1 MISPLAALLCVLAGA
16 ATAGPAPSKL
26 PRGPIP
32 DGLGV
37 NIHFTDPRPGEMK
50 MMAEAGVT
58 WVRMD
63 YDWNQVE
70 FEKGRYRFDA
80 YDRLMT
86 ALKPHGIRPIFILD
100 YVHRLYDEAQ
110 SPHSDEAIAAF
121 AAFASASAKHYAGQG
136 VIWEMYNEPNIFPF
150 WRPKPNVRDY
160 IRLATTVGEA
170 IRKVAPKEAYVGP
183 ATSGIDYG
191 FLQACFDGGLLK
203 YWDAVSVHPYRPMPP
218 ETAAGDYSRLRA
230 MIARRA
236 PRGKRIPIIS
246 GEWGYSSIAGNVSP
260 AVQARFLARQWLTNL
275 SSGVPLSIW
284 YDWHDDGLDAKEPEH
299 HFGTVLNE
307 YHADR
312 DPVYDPKPAY
322 LAARQLTSF
331 LRGHRF
337 NKRLQVGG
345 AGNHVLLF
353 SKGRDVRVVAWT
365 TSAEPQQVTL
375 PASPGVLEV
384 TDHLGRRLDDVQAA
398 GPGAELRLTDAP
410 LYIRPAGRNRVLSLA
425 TDWATLGEEWPT
437 AYAPMARVGATV
449 RNTTGAAVTIATGGA
464 STALAAGASHNV
476 STAVGLQRSEQG
488 PAVSLSFSV
497 DGSAPIVQAARVAVT
512 NPLVASVE
520 PPRGG
525 KLVLSIIDPIGS
537 GFAGTA
543 LVTVEAPGVPP
554 RSFQRPVRLTGGAA
568 AVRWVIPADM
578 GSGGQVRVAGELR
591 DTAGRRVL
599 AMSPVE
605 YRPVAAWRV
614 GERDASKWITVLP
627 DGDAKVPSEQT
638 LSVVAAPGPDAPA
651 EAAVDLKY
659 RFASGWKFVCVRTPA
674 DSERGIEGK
683 PKAMGAWVHGDGQAN
698 QCRARFVDATNQ
710 TFQPDGETISWTG
723 WRWVVFPMDGS
734 RSGRWGGADDGV
746 IHYPIRWDSLFLLDS
761 PGGRA
766 TQGQLLIAGPTLIY

>member
-1 MISPLAALLCVLAGA
+1 MIAPLTALVCLLGLAA
-16 ATAGPAPSKL
+16 GPSRLPS
-26 PRGPIP
+26 GPLP

-63 YDWNQVE
+63 FDWNQVE
-70 FEKGRYRFDA
+70 FEKGKYRFDA

-100 YVHRLYDEAQ
+100 YVHRFYDDAQ
-110 SPHSDEAIAAF
+110 SPHSDEAVAAF
-121 AAFASASAKHYAGQG
+121 AAFAAASAKHFVGQG
-136 VIWEMYNEPNIFPF
+136 VVWEMYNEPNILPF

-160 IRLATTVGEA
+160 IRLATAVGEA
-170 IRKVAPKEAYVGP
+170 IRKATPKETYIGP

-191 FLQACFDGGLLK
+191 FLEACFAGGLLK

-246 GEWGYSSIAGNVSP
+246 GEWGYSSIAGSVNP
-260 AVQARFLARQWLTNL
+260 AVQARYLARQWLTNV
-275 SSGVPLSIW
+275 SCGVPLSIW
-284 YDWHDDGLDAKEPEH
+284 YDWHDDGPDPKEPEH

-345 AGNHVLLF
+345 ADNYILLF
-353 SKGRDVRVVAWT
+353 NKGRDVRVVAWT
-365 TSAEPQQVTL
+365 TSTEPRQVTL
-375 PASPGVLEV
+375 PASPGSLEV
-384 TDHLGRRLDDVQAA
+384 TDHLGRRLDDVQAT

-410 LYIRPAGRNRVLSLA
+410 LYIRPSGRNRVLSVA
-425 TDWATLGEEWPT
+425 ADWETLGDEWPT
-437 AYAPMARVGATV
+437 GYAPRVQVGATI
-449 RNTTGAAVTIATGGA
+449 RNGGA
-464 STALAAGASHNV
+464 EGVTLGVRGSAVALAPGASHRV
-476 STAVGLQRSEQG
+476 AADVDLQRSEMG
-488 PAVSLSFSV
+488 PEVRLSLSV
-497 DGSAPIVQAARVAVT
+497 DGSAPLVQSTKVVVT

-525 KLVLSIIDPIGS
+525 KVAFTLADPGGNGFTGS
-537 GFAGTA
+537 A
-543 LVTVEAPGVPP
+543 LVTVEVPAAPP
-554 RSFQRPVRLTGGAA
+554 RTFQRSIKVKGGSD
-568 AVRWVIPADM
+568 AVRWVIPAEL
-578 GSGGQVRVAGELR
+578 GVAGQLR
-591 DTAGRRVL
+591 VTAEVRDKAGRRVL
-599 AMSPVE
+599 AMPPVA
-605 YRPVAAWRV
+605 YRPVVAWKV
-614 GERDASKWITVLP
+614 GVNDVSKWIAVLP
-627 DGDAKVPSEQT
+627 DGDAKVSSEQT
-638 LSVVAAPGPDAPA
+638 LSVVAASGPDAPS
-651 EAAVDLKY
+651 EAAVQLKY
-659 RFASGWKFVCVRTPA
+659 RFASGWKFVCVRTLA
-674 DSERGIEGK
+674 ESERGIEGK

-698 QCRARFVDATNQ
+698 QCRARFVDATSQ

-723 WRWVVFPMDGS
+723 WRWVVFPMDGA

-766 TQGQLLIAGPTLIY
+766 TQGQVLIAGPTLIY

>member
-1 MISPLAALLCVLAGA
+1 MIAPLTALVCLLAIA
-16 ATAGPAPSKL
+16 AGPSRL
-26 PRGPIP
+26 PNGPLP

-70 FEKGRYRFDA
+70 FEKGKYRFDA
-80 YDRLMT
+80 YDRLMA

-100 YVHRLYDEAQ
+100 YVHRFYDEAQ

-121 AAFASASAKHYAGQG
+121 AAFAAASAKHFEGRG
-136 VIWEMYNEPNIFPF
+136 VVWEMYNEPNILPF

-160 IRLATTVGEA
+160 IRLATAVGVA
-170 IRKVAPKEAYVGP
+170 IRKAAPKEAYVGP

-191 FLQACFDGGLLK
+191 FLGACFEAGLLK

-230 MIARRA
+230 MIARHA

-246 GEWGYSSIAGNVSP
+246 GEWGYSSVAGSVNP
-260 AVQARFLARQWLTNL
+260 DVQARFLARQWLINV

-284 YDWHDDGLDAKEPEH
+284 YDWHDDGPDPKEPEH

-312 DPVYDPKPAY
+312 DPVYEPKPAY

-331 LRGHRF
+331 LRGYRF

-345 AGNHVLLF
+345 ADNYVLLF

-365 TSAEPQQVTL
+365 TSAEPRQVTL
-375 PASPGVLEV
+375 PASPGALEV
-384 TDHLGRRLDDVQAA
+384 TDHLGRRLSDVQATR
-398 GPGAELRLTDAP
+398 PGAELGLSDAP
-410 LYIRPAGRNRVLSLA
+410 LYIRPAARNHVLSLA
-425 TDWATLGEEWPT
+425 ADWDALGEEWPT
-437 AYAPMARVGATV
+437 AYAPRARLGATV
-449 RNTTGAAVTIATGGA
+449 RNTTDAAVTIAADGP
-464 STALAAGASHNV
+464 SVSLAPGASHRV
-476 STAVGLQRSEQG
+476 AADVDLQRSEQG
-488 PAVSLSFSV
+488 PEVRLSFSV
-497 DGSAPIVQAARVAVT
+497 DGSAPIAQATRVVVT
-512 NPLVASVE
+512 NPLVASLE

-525 KLVLSIIDPIGS
+525 KLAFTIADPAGS

-543 LVTVEAPGVPP
+543 QVFVEAPGVVN
-554 RSFQRPVRLTGGAA
+554 RTFRHVFRVQGGAEPL
-568 AVRWVIPADM
+568 RWDVPADLPA
-578 GSGGQVRVAGELR
+578 GGRVRVSAEVR
-591 DTAGRRVL
+591 DGAGRQVL
-599 AMSPVE
+599 ALPAVA
-605 YRPVAAWRV
+605 YRPVDAWKV
-614 GERDASKWITVLP
+614 GERDASRWISVLP
-627 DGDAKVPSEQT
+627 DGDAKVASEQT
-638 LSVVAAPGPDAPA
+638 LSVVPAPGPDAPA
-651 EAAVDLKY
+651 EGAVELKY
-659 RFASGWKFVCVRTPA
+659 RFSSGWKFVCVRTLAEP
-674 DSERGIEGK
+674 ERAIEGK

-710 TFQPDGETISWTG
+710 TFQPDGETITWTG
-723 WRWVVFPMDGS
+723 WRWVTFPMDGS
-734 RSGRWGGADDGV
+734 RSGRWGGAEDGV

-766 TQGQLLIAGPTLIY
+766 TQGQVLIAGPTLIY